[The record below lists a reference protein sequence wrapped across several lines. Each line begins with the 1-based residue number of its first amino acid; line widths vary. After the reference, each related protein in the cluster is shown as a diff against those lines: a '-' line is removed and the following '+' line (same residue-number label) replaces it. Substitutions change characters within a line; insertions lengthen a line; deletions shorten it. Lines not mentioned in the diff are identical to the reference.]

1 MATTG
6 NLVADGLDQHLRE
19 YDEWE
24 SKNQPVTHLN
34 VWHHGQLSLDEI
46 EESNLGPFLKHIKKT
61 GYPFQY
67 VLDADLGEFLDSED
81 LTSYSVETIYF

>member
-1 MATTG
+1 MTTG
-6 NLVADGLDQHLRE
+6 NWVADGLDQHLHG
-19 YDEWE
+19 YDEWA
-24 SKNQPVTHLN
+24 SKNQSVPHIN
-34 VWHHGQLSLDEI
+34 VWNHGELSLAEI

-67 VLDADLGEFLDSED
+67 VLDSDLGEFLDSDE

>member
-1 MATTG
+1 MTTG
-6 NLVADGLDQHLRE
+6 NMVADGIDQHLHE
-19 YDEWE
+19 YDEWA
-24 SKNQPVTHLN
+24 SKNQSVTHLN
-34 VWHHGQLSLDEI
+34 VWNHGELSLAEI

-67 VLDADLGEFLDSED
+67 VLDADLGEFLDSDE

>member
-6 NLVADGLDQHLRE
+6 NMVADGLDQYLHE

-46 EESNLGPFLKHIKKT
+46 EESNLGAF
-61 GYPFQY
+61 
-67 VLDADLGEFLDSED
+67 
-81 LTSYSVETIYF
+81 